1 MKNRFNQEII
11 DQYRKQFPNLAG
23 DMLLRIVTTRLIGQ
37 NPDLV
42 LHGGGNTSV
51 KCRVKDIT
59 GIERDILYV
68 KGSGHD
74 MSVARPES
82 FPGLVLENLKRL
94 EQLEALSDEEMVNQL
109 RINTIQADAPT
120 ASIEGLLHAF
130 LPHKYIDHSHA
141 DAILVLTN
149 SKNGTERIREAL
161 GSKAVIIPYL
171 KPGFLLAK
179 RVSEASKNNP
189 DAEAIIALNH
199 GIFTFGPDAE
209 TAYSRMIDYVS
220 RAEKFI
226 AGHQDPENVTSSV
239 PENTSPNDQQISR
252 LTSTIRG
259 ACSFF
264 DHKGKKHRFYVELRN
279 NADMVK
285 ASLSTNAEF
294 FCRSGVLTP
303 DHAIRTKNS
312 IVFIDTIPED
322 NESFKRTV
330 EKAVQQFRDEYDTY
344 FQTQIAEKQIQVL
357 KLDHSPRLF
366 MVRGVGLLALGFSRK
381 WARIAADI
389 AEHTIRAKQSALSL
403 GDYQPISEAHVF
415 DLEYMNMQQQKLEK
429 TDGKELQGQVAI
441 VTGAA
446 GAIGFGIADCLLQAG
461 AVVVITDLD
470 RTRLETV
477 EKILA
482 EKHNGSHIESLVFDI
497 TDYGAVEKA
506 LIDVC
511 KKLGGIDIVVPNAG
525 IAHVAKIEELDP
537 QKFAQVMDVNL
548 MGVFNLIKASI
559 PVLRQQQTG
568 GNIVLISSKN
578 VFDPGAAF
586 GAYSASKAAAHQL
599 SRIAALELAEIG
611 VRVNMINP
619 DAVFGDE
626 KISSGLWDLIGPDRM
641 KSRGLD
647 PQGLREYYRERN
659 MLKETVLAEHVGNAV
674 VFFASEKTPTTGATL
689 PVDGGV
695 ASAAPR

>member
-1 MKNRFNQEII
+1 MKNRFNQETI
-11 DQYRKQFPNLAG
+11 DLYRKEFPELAE
-23 DMLLRIVTTRLIGQ
+23 DMLLRIVTARLIGSEA
-37 NPDLV
+37 DLV

-51 KCRVKDIT
+51 KYLVKDIT
-59 GIERDILYV
+59 GIEREILYV

-74 MSVARPES
+74 MSVAGPEA

-94 EQLEALSDEEMVNQL
+94 EQLETLSDEEMVNQL
-109 RINTIQADAPT
+109 RINAIQADSPT

-130 LPHKYIDHSHA
+130 LPHKYVDHSHA

-149 SKNGTERIREAL
+149 SKSGTERIREAL
-161 GSKAVIIPYL
+161 GPKAVVIPYI

-179 RVSEASKNNP
+179 SVSEACRQHP
-189 DAEAIIALNH
+189 DAEAIIALQH

-209 TAYSRMIDYVS
+209 TAYGRMIEYVS
-220 RAEKFI
+220 RAEQFI
-226 AGHQDPENVTSSV
+226 AKHEAEITEESPFEQSQVDDQLIASV
-239 PENTSPNDQQISR
+239 A
-252 LTSTIRG
+252 STIRG
-259 ACSFF
+259 ACSFV
-264 DHKGKKHRFYVELRN
+264 DKLGKKQRFYIELRDN
-279 NADMVK
+279 PDMLK
-285 ASLSTNAEF
+285 ASLSENAEF
-294 FCRSGVLTP
+294 ICHSGVLTP
-303 DHAIRTKNS
+303 DHATRTKNG
-312 IVFIDTIPED
+312 IVYLDTLPED
-322 NESFKRTV
+322 DENLKKTI
-330 EKAVQQFRDEYDTY
+330 KKGIQQFRHEYDTY
-344 FQTQIAEKQIQVL
+344 FENQSAKKQL
-357 KLDHSPRLF
+357 ELAKLDNSPRLF
-366 MVRGVGLLALGFSRK
+366 LVAGIGLLALGFSRK

-389 AEHTIRAKQSALSL
+389 AEQTIRAKQLAISI
-403 GDYQPISEAHVF
+403 GGYEPISESHVF
-415 DLEYMNMQQQKLEK
+415 DVEYMNLQQQKLESSK
-429 TDGKELQGQVAI
+429 GKELQGQVAVI
-441 VTGAA
+441 TGAA
-446 GAIGFGIADCLLQAG
+446 GAIGFGVADCLLAAG
-461 AVVVITDLD
+461 AVVVLTDLD
-470 RTRLETV
+470 KPRLETV
-477 EKILA
+477 AEILG
-482 EKHNGSHIESLVFDI
+482 EKHDRHHIESMVFDI
-497 TDYGAVEKA
+497 TDFAAVEDA
-506 LIDVC
+506 LVDIC
-511 KKLGGIDIVVPNAG
+511 KRLGGIDIIVPNAG
-525 IAHVAKIEELDP
+525 VAHVAKIEELDP
-537 QKFAQVMDVNL
+537 QKFAQVTDVNL

-559 PVLRQQQTG
+559 PVLKRQQTG

-647 PQGLREYYRERN
+647 PQGLRDYYRERN